1 MFPWNRVR
9 WGKRVGAVAVLMA
22 LGGAT
27 GLPAAAGAGDGDTDN
42 CRAATSQGA
51 VQGTVRGGTCA
62 YLGVPYAAAPTGSRR
77 FRPPAPPEAWR
88 GTLRADAAKP
98 PCPQDL
104 SDGDGRGDEDC
115 LHVNVWAPRA
125 HGAHRP
131 VMVFLHG
138 GENVINSA
146 SDAMTDGAALAA
158 RGDAVVVSADYR
170 LGILGWTELGSL
182 DRSYAGS
189 GNNGLR
195 DEAAALGWVREQA
208 AAFGGDPH
216 NVTVFGQSS
225 GSVSINALLA
235 GDRPER
241 LFRRAVTESGPGYLV
256 HTRRSAESAARRV
269 FAAGGIHRVGDL
281 GALNTRQILELQRT
295 ARAAAPGLAGAVFFG
310 PYVDGSLVPGQVL
323 DRVAAGS
330 ARNVDVMTGSN
341 TNETDFWALFQPD
354 VLKLPLSGYK
364 VFPAPLAARKQQ
376 MYDVYA
382 ADRPGLAEG
391 RVVNAMLTDQIWRIP
406 SVRLAQAQSR
416 WRPSYVYQFDW
427 HVPYAKSVPDAQNL
441 GALHQLELP
450 FVFGTLDLG
459 WVPRGKETL
468 AAQRPE
474 LTRLSQAMMDAWA
487 GFARTGNPGW
497 RPYRGT
503 DRATRVWD
511 LNPVVRSAPRDNER
525 ALWDG
530 YGFPSWDS

>member
-1 MFPWNRVR
+1 MFPRDSRLRGRAAVALAALAL
-9 WGKRVGAVAVLMA
+9 GAVTCLP
-22 LGGAT
+22 GGAS
-27 GLPAAAGAGDGDTDN
+27 AQAGDAEN
-42 CRAATSQGA
+42 CRAATSQGP
-51 VQGTVRGGTCA
+51 VQGMVRGGTCA
-62 YLGVPYAAAPTGSRR
+62 YLGVPYAAAPTGPRR
-77 FRPPAPPEAWR
+77 FRPPEPPAARR
-88 GTLRADAAKP
+88 GTLNADVAKP

-104 SDGDGRGDEDC
+104 ADGNGQGDEDC
-115 LHVNVWAPRA
+115 LHVNIWAPRTR
-125 HGAHRP
+125 GAHRP

-182 DRSYAGS
+182 DSSYAGS

-208 AAFGGDPH
+208 AAFGGDPR
-216 NVTVFGQSS
+216 NVTVFGQSA

-235 GDRPER
+235 GEHPER

-256 HTRRSAESAARRV
+256 HTRHSAESAAQRV
-269 FAAGGIHRVGDL
+269 FTAGGIHRVGDL
-281 GALNTRQILELQRT
+281 AALDTRQILELQRT

-341 TNETDFWALFQPD
+341 SNETDFWALFQPGI
-354 VLKLPLSGYK
+354 LELPLSAYA

-427 HVPYAKSVPDAQNL
+427 HVPYAKGVPDAQNL
-441 GALHQLELP
+441 GAMHQLELP

-468 AAQRPE
+468 AARRPE
-474 LTRLSQAMMDAWA
+474 LTRLSQAMMDAWTS
-487 GFARTGNPGW
+487 FARTGRPGW
-497 RPYRGT
+497 RAYQGT
-503 DRATRVWD
+503 DRATRFWD
-511 LNPVVRSAPRDNER
+511 VHPVVRSAPRDNER

-530 YGFPSWDS
+530 YEFPSWNS